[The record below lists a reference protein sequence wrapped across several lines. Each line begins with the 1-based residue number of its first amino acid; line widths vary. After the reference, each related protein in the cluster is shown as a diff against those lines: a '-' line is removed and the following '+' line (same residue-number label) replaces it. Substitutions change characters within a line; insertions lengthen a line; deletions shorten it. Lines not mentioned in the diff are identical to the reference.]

1 MIQQRLLTLR
11 KTSSS
16 VVCCSDQC
24 SNFYF
29 YIVFIPYSSS
39 FYLNLKLTSYPV
51 SAFMPVI
58 TYPCPNS
65 FFSYKV
71 VPFATIRPLLIIK
84 ILSDRHQDYSMLWVV
99 ISIVRL
105 LSLSFRII
113 FQVYSLIL
121 ASMPVVGSSNT
132 TSLGFPIKLIANDNL
147 LLIPPEKVF
156 TFPVRF
162 S

>member
-1 MIQQRLLTLR
+1 
-11 KTSSS
+11 
-16 VVCCSDQC
+16 
-24 SNFYF
+24 
-29 YIVFIPYSSS
+29 
-39 FYLNLKLTSYPV
+39 
-51 SAFMPVI
+51 
-58 TYPCPNS
+58 
-65 FFSYKV
+65 
-71 VPFATIRPLLIIK
+71 
-84 ILSDRHQDYSMLWVV
+84 MLWVV

-147 LLIPPEKVF
+147 LLIPPEKVL